1 VWVYAEDCGGFM
13 GSFTGGGDGTAI
25 RSFQEGF
32 GLHSSDEQQPKRT
45 GKPTNPTNRPRFMYI
60 SRQKRL
66 KSSTGYSCPRWPPT
80 VEIIGIVGK
89 ERKGITCRD
98 VSSKRGNGCGA

>member
-1 VWVYAEDCGGFM
+1 M

-45 GKPTNPTNRPRFMYI
+45 GKPTNPTNRPRFMY
-60 SRQKRL
+60 
-66 KSSTGYSCPRWPPT
+66 
-80 VEIIGIVGK
+80 VGK
-89 ERKGITCRD
+89 KD
-98 VSSKRGNGCGA
+98 SKAPQVTAAPDGPQP